1 MTSGGRWSLELRG
14 QTYTFHKTG
23 GGLGA
28 ALWFL
33 SRSRN
38 KDMNRTIRAG
48 SGLKEGESMRKRLPF
63 IILAS
68 CVFLM
73 STVPLSAA
81 REDGERSREISQT
94 IINSTATG
102 LGAVLKD
109 IKAEKDRIQLIQ
121 SFIDPIRFYPDKSGY
136 FYVYDFDCVNMAHAT
151 QKDLVGKNLRDYQD
165 CKGKFVIRELSEAAR
180 KGGGFVEYFWVKP
193 GLEGEHKK
201 IGYVEPIPNTEYFI
215 GTGVYL
221 AK

>member
-1 MTSGGRWSLELRG
+1 M
-14 QTYTFHKTG
+14 
-23 GGLGA
+23 
-28 ALWFL
+28 
-33 SRSRN
+33 
-38 KDMNRTIRAG
+38 
-48 SGLKEGESMRKRLPF
+48 
-63 IILAS
+63 LAS

-73 STVPLSAA
+73 STLSLSAA
-81 REDGERSREISQT
+81 ADDVERNKEIAQT

-109 IKAEKDRIQLIQ
+109 MKGEKERLDLIR

-136 FYVYDFDCVNMAHAT
+136 FYVYDDDCVNVAHAT
-151 QKDLVGKNLRDYQD
+151 QKDLVGKNLYDYKD
-165 CKGKFVIRELSEAAR
+165 CKGKFVIRELAEAAK

-193 GLEGEHKK
+193 GLEGEHRK
-201 IGYVEPIPNTEYFI
+201 IGYVEPIPYTEYFI

>member
-1 MTSGGRWSLELRG
+1 
-14 QTYTFHKTG
+14 
-23 GGLGA
+23 
-28 ALWFL
+28 
-33 SRSRN
+33 
-38 KDMNRTIRAG
+38 
-48 SGLKEGESMRKRLPF
+48 MRKRLPF

-68 CVFLM
+68 CMFFM
-73 STVPLSAA
+73 NTVSLSAA
-81 REDGERSREISQT
+81 MDDVERNKDIAQT

-109 IKAEKDRIQLIQ
+109 IREEKDRLQIIR

-136 FYVYDFDCVNMAHAT
+136 FYVYDYDCVNIAHAT
-151 QKDLVGKNLRDYQD
+151 QKDLVGKNLRDYKD
-165 CKGKFVIRELSEAAR
+165 CKGKFVIRELAKAAQ

-193 GLEGEHKK
+193 GLEGEHRK